1 MLWQK
6 DIAPVHHNDRYNQIN
21 TLLSSNLIRSIRAC
35 KDCSKT
41 ENTSITENK
50 IFIF

>member
-6 DIAPVHHNDRYNQIN
+6 DIAPVHHIDRYYQLNI
-21 TLLSSNLIRSIRAC
+21 LLSSNLIRSIRAC

-41 ENTSITENK
+41 ENKFITEK